1 VCVCVRYVGQEP
13 VLFSGTVSDNI
24 ARGRS
29 GKSQSLYV
37 LTSTYQY
44 VSAFER
50 KEGRKIE
57 RNT

>member
-1 VCVCVRYVGQEP
+1 VGQEP

-57 RNT
+57 RNA